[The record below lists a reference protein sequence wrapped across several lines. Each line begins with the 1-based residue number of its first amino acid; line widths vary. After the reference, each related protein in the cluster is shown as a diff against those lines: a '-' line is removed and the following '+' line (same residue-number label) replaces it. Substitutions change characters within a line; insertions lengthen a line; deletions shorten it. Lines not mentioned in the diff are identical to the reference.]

1 MDEDHYRNTY
11 HRINETRCWFE
22 KGINSRRCTCSL
34 MERFNLADREGVR
47 CTDAQA
53 QQFCADFLKTI
64 REKAIFTLQ
73 LTKVDGPLPH
83 AKEARVQVGSMLGLL
98 GLQLRSKTLPE
109 TEIPD
114 IHQILSR
121 AIEEFGSLDA
131 LPYPQLVQAISRVQT
146 RTRRKSSN

>member
-1 MDEDHYRNTY
+1 MDEDQYRTTY

-22 KGINSRRCTCSL
+22 KGINSRRCTCKL

-47 CTDAQA
+47 CTDAEA
-53 QQFCADFLKTI
+53 QKRCAEFLRTI

-98 GLQLRSKTLPE
+98 SLQRDEDALAE
-109 TEIPD
+109 DEVPD
-114 IHQILSR
+114 IYALL
-121 AIEEFGSLDA
+121 EWGTTKYGSLEL
-131 LPYPQLVQAISRVQT
+131 LPYPQLVQAIAQVQT
-146 RTRRKSSN
+146 RNRRKKPS